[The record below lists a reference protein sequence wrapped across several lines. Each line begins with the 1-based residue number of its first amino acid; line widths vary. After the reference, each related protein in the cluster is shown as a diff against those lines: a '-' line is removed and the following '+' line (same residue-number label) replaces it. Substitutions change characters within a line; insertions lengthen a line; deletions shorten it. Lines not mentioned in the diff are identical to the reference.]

1 MAEVACIL
9 LVRNKKANQ
18 EMINLAKDNRLV
30 IVECPGSMFGTSGK
44 LFQAGIK
51 PVY

>member
-9 LVRNKKANQ
+9 LVRNKKASS
-18 EMINLAKDNRLV
+18 EMIRLAMDNRLV

-44 LFQAGIK
+44 LYEAGIRSL
-51 PVY
+51 Y